1 MIGVS
6 ISTKWLIEGNGI
18 PTPANQFLPQL
29 YDLGVRSLE
38 LRDIKPGF
46 DPERIYT
53 CANILWDRGFNV
65 TLHARA
71 ASVETAVED
80 VFGPLR
86 KVLMHMRQEK
96 VVVVIHPVVGNNSA
110 MLTALA
116 DHIDQNNYPVVIA
129 LENNRLLPDKTEG
142 DSTELVL
149 EAVTKANRNNIGI
162 CFDMGHYAYYLKKNH
177 PENLM
182 QLPSPEFLK
191 KVVHTHIHGMNSLRT
206 HFPLDQFE
214 LNLSHYLKNLS
225 FNYYGVYNI
234 ELSFGRFK
242 ELRTPEDAILGS
254 VETLANAMPYE
265 ARSYDGYRQN
275 YDREVISACTVFDR
289 EGGTYMGLMNS
300 SSYLFNTNGFMWG
313 MDISHQACTRLAKS
327 PSQTARLLQPLSLMI
342 ITHEHSDHF
351 QKKTVVSAL
360 AKNDDL
366 MWVIPDFLLDQAI
379 ACGVR
384 KEKIFVA
391 KAGEIIKYGPLTI
404 LPFTGRHLRP
414 VTLKG
419 KLCLGYHI
427 TQDNGLTMA
436 FPADVRDYTL
446 EGLPELGRA
455 DYCFAHVW
463 LGDGNCLETDFSPLD
478 SQWAQFMLHFSDKRI
493 LLTHLDG
500 MRREEFI
507 WRPHH
512 AMHLSQCIHAQS
524 PNTVTLIPQ
533 RGEVIR
539 L

>member
-6 ISTKWLIEGNGI
+6 ISTKWLIDGGSI
-18 PTPANQFLPQL
+18 PTPATKFLPEL
-29 YDLGVRSLE
+29 YNHGVRSLE

-46 DPERIYT
+46 DPDRIYT
-53 CANILWDRGFNV
+53 SANILWDFGFNV

-71 ASVETAVED
+71 NSVETAVED
-80 VFGPLR
+80 VFAPLR
-86 KVLMHMRQEK
+86 KVLKHMRQEK
-96 VVVVIHPVVGNNSA
+96 VVVVIHPVVGDNSS
-110 MLTALA
+110 MLIALS
-116 DHIDQNNYPVVIA
+116 DHIKQNDYPVVIA

-142 DSTELVL
+142 DSTEFVL
-149 EAVTKANRNNIGI
+149 EAVTKANRKNIGI

-177 PENLM
+177 PDNLM

-191 KVVHTHIHGMNSLRT
+191 KVVHTHIHGMNGLRT

-214 LNLSHYLKNLS
+214 LNLSHYLKSLS

-242 ELRTPEDAILGS
+242 ELRTPEDSILGS
-254 VETLANAMPYE
+254 VETLASAMPYE
-265 ARSYDGYRQN
+265 ARSYDDYRQN

-289 EGGTYMGLMNS
+289 KKGTYMGLMNS

-313 MDISHQACTRLAKS
+313 MDISHQACVRLAKS
-327 PSQTARLLQPLSLMI
+327 PSQTARLLQPLNLMI

-366 MWVIPDFLLDQAI
+366 MWVIPDFLLDQAL

-384 KEKIFVA
+384 VDKILVA
-391 KAGEIIKYGPLTI
+391 KPGETIQYGPLTI

-414 VTLKG
+414 VTLDG

-427 TQDNGLTMA
+427 TQEDGLTMA
-436 FPADVRDYTL
+436 FPADVRDYSL
-446 EGLPELGRA
+446 DGLPELGNA

-463 LGDGNCLETDFSPLD
+463 LGDGNCLETDFTPVD
-478 SQWAQFMLHFSDKRI
+478 SQWAKFMLHFSNKQI

-500 MRREEFI
+500 MRREAFI

-512 AMHLSQCIHAQS
+512 AMHLAQCIHEQS
-524 PNTVTLIPQ
+524 PDTVTLIPQ

>member
-6 ISTKWLIEGNGI
+6 ISTKWLIDGGSI
-18 PTPANQFLPQL
+18 PTPATQFLPEL
-29 YDLGVRSLE
+29 YNHGVRSLE

-46 DPERIYT
+46 DPERVYT
-53 CANILWDRGFNV
+53 SANILWDFGFNV

-71 ASVETAVED
+71 SSVETAVED

-86 KVLMHMRQEK
+86 KVLKHMRQQNII
-96 VVVVIHPVVGNNSA
+96 VVIHPVVGDNSV

-149 EAVTKANRNNIGI
+149 EAVTKANRKNIGI
-162 CFDMGHYAYYLKKNH
+162 CFDMGHYGYYLKKNH
-177 PENLM
+177 PNDLM
-182 QLPSPEFLK
+182 RLPSPEFLK
-191 KVVHTHIHGMNSLRT
+191 KTVHTHIHGMNGLRT

-214 LNLSHYLKNLS
+214 LNLTHYLQNLS

-242 ELRTPEDAILGS
+242 ELRTPEDSIIGS
-254 VETLANAMPYE
+254 VETLTKAMPYE
-265 ARSYDGYRQN
+265 ARSYDHYRQN
-275 YDREVISACTVFDR
+275 YDREVISACTVFDQKN
-289 EGGTYMGLMNS
+289 GTYMGLMNS

-313 MDISHQACTRLAKS
+313 MDISHQACTKLAKS
-327 PSQTARLLQPLSLMI
+327 PSQTARLLQPLNLMI

-351 QKKTVVSAL
+351 QKLTVVSAL

-366 MWVIPDFLLDQAI
+366 MWVIPDFLVDQAL

-384 KEKIFVA
+384 KEKILA
-391 KAGEIIKYGPLTI
+391 ATAGKIIKYGPLTI

-427 TQDNGLTMA
+427 TQEDGLTLA

-446 EGLPELGRA
+446 EGLPELGNA

-463 LGDGNCLETDFSPLD
+463 LGDGNCLEADFSPLD
-478 SQWAQFMLHFSDKRI
+478 SQWAKFMLHFSSKRI

-500 MRREEFI
+500 MRREVFI

-512 AMHLSQCIHAQS
+512 AMHLAKCIHEQS
-524 PNTVTLIPQ
+524 PDTVTLIPR